1 MRYHVSILLPVLSV
15 LTSAI
20 VAAEIATTNLTA
32 QHFPELGSRRVKTTY
47 GSHVVQSRKENDG
60 MSQFQSAIAPP
71 CVDCT
76 ITFMQAGLEYLD
88 GTTAD
93 ATTNMWMHHVVLLNR
108 GRKDSVC
115 ADMPAQRFFASGNER
130 TAIDLTSTFS
140 ALGTQHLGYPVAEND
155 TFVGSGELM
164 NMLDTPQEVMLF
176 MVWEF
181 IPAPPIYFKP
191 AVPFWLDVGGCGDS
205 DVPAKPGK
213 QFEYISPVLTASSH
227 WDIAF
232 IGGHLHDGG
241 THLDVIRNDEIV
253 CTTEALY
260 GTSGFATGHIAR
272 MQSCLNAGSTLPGD
286 QFYIKAYYD
295 TNAHTPM
302 TTADNDTLE
311 PVMGIALAYLVASET
326 TSGSW
331 FSRVML
337 IYVVLTAV
345 VVTGLAGLYTAR
357 QRPDALNRLLEH
369 FRGRQWQRVRTTD
382 PETDGLDAEDGLLLH
397 GQKQTKYPNI

>member
-108 GRKDSVC
+108 GKKDSVC

-130 TAIDLTSTFS
+130 TAVDLTSTFS

-155 TFVGSGELM
+155 TFVISSELM
-164 NMLDTPQEVMLF
+164 NMLNTPQEVVFSMT
-176 MVWEF
+176 WEF
-181 IPAPPIYFKP
+181 LPAPPIYFKP
-191 AVPFWLDVGGCGDS
+191 AVPFWLDVGGCGNS
-205 DVPAKPGK
+205 DVPAKPGE
-213 QFEYISPVLTASSH
+213 QFEYISPVLTANSH
-227 WDIAF
+227 WDIVF

-241 THLDVIRNDEIV
+241 THLDVIRNGEI
-253 CTTEALY
+253 
-260 GTSGFATGHIAR
+260 
-272 MQSCLNAGSTLPGD
+272 SCLNAGSTLPGD
-286 QFYIKAYYD
+286 QIYIKAYYD

-302 TTADNDTLE
+302 ATADNDTLE
-311 PVMGIALAYLVASET
+311 PVMGIALAYLVASGT
-326 TSGSW
+326 TGGSW
-331 FSRVML
+331 FSRATL

-345 VVTGLAGLYTAR
+345 VVTGLAGLYAAR
-357 QRPDALNRLLEH
+357 QKLDVLNRLLEH

-397 GQKQTKYPNI
+397 GQKQTKYSNT

>member
-1 MRYHVSILLPVLSV
+1 MQYHVSMLLPFLSL
-15 LTSAI
+15 LTSA
-20 VAAEIATTNLTA
+20 VDAAEIITTNLTA

-47 GSHVVQSRKENDG
+47 GSHVVQSRKESDG

-93 ATTNMWMHHVVLLNR
+93 ATTDMWMHHVVLLNR

-115 ADMPAQRFFASGNER
+115 AAMPAQRFFASGNER
-130 TAIDLTSTFS
+130 TAVDLTSTFS

-155 TFVGSGELM
+155 TFVVSGELM
-164 NMLDTPQEVMLF
+164 NMLDTSQEVVFF

-181 IPAPPIYFKP
+181 LPTPPTYFKP

-213 QFEYISPVLTASSH
+213 QFEYVSPVLIASSH

-241 THLDVIRNDEIV
+241 THLDVIRNEEIV

-260 GTSGFATGHIAR
+260 GTSGLATGHIAR
-272 MQSCLNAGSTLPGD
+272 MQTCLIAGSTLPGD

-295 TNAHTPM
+295 TKAHTPM
-302 TTADNDTLE
+302 ATANNDTLE

-331 FSRVML
+331 FSRATL
-337 IYVVLTAV
+337 IYIVVTAV
-345 VVTGLAGLYTAR
+345 VVTGLAGLYAAK
-357 QRPDALNRLLEH
+357 QKPDALDRLFEH
-369 FRGRQWQRVRTTD
+369 FRGRKWQRVRTTD
-382 PETDGLDAEDGLLLH
+382 PETDGLDAEDGLLLY
-397 GQKQTKYPNI
+397 GQGQTK

>member
-1 MRYHVSILLPVLSV
+1 MKMRNNILILSLLSV
-15 LTSAI
+15 LTSA
-20 VAAEIATTNLTA
+20 VDVVDETTTNLTA

-47 GSHVVQSRKENDG
+47 GSHVVQSRKESDG

-93 ATTNMWMHHVVLLNR
+93 ATTKMWMHHVVLLNR

-130 TAIDLTSTFS
+130 TAVDLTPTFS

-155 TFVGSGELM
+155 TFVVSGELM
-164 NMLDTPQEVMLF
+164 NMLDTPQEVVF
-176 MVWEF
+176 SMVFEF
-181 IPAPPIYFKP
+181 LPAPPTYFKHV
-191 AVPFWLDVGGCGDS
+191 VPFWLDVGGCGDS

-213 QFEYISPVLTASSH
+213 QFEYVSPVLTASSH

-241 THLDVIRNDEIV
+241 THLDVIRNEEI
-253 CTTEALY
+253 
-260 GTSGFATGHIAR
+260 
-272 MQSCLNAGSTLPGD
+272 SCLNAGSTLPGD

-302 TTADNDTLE
+302 ATADNDTLE

-326 TSGSW
+326 TGGSW
-331 FSRVML
+331 FRRSTL
-337 IYVVLTAV
+337 IYVVVTAV
-345 VVTGLAGLYTAR
+345 VLTGLAGLYAAR
-357 QRPDALNRLLEH
+357 LKPDALDRWLEH
-369 FRGRQWQRVRTTD
+369 FRGQKWQRVRTTD
-382 PETDGLDAEDGLLLH
+382 SETDGLDAEDGLLLYGH
-397 GQKQTKYPNI
+397 GQTK